1 MTPHLRAHVRAYV
14 DRALPPALLSLY
26 DRHLICC
33 QSCRAAADQ
42 ERRMMLTLRSF
53 TGLPTGLRSSLL
65 DLGAQPPAAH
75 PTPSVG
81 PPLACSIDDG
91 SGPVVMPRP
100 LFGTDPA
107 LPHVPTPPLGSS
119 VGAHGFSPVPT
130 VSPRS
135 PALHRSPVRAAV
147 VASIAAGASVA
158 AAWGLAVAPLPDT
171 GSPASARM
179 PAEAVGAGQVS
190 SAATVGF
197 SGLTTAGFVV
207 RAAGGARAAAAEA
220 RARRLPSGHS
230 ASSASVV
237 PSAPRRGSY
246 WVVTAGAAVQPVV
259 TPVRA
264 VRGHSAQS
272 SP

>member
-14 DRALPPALLSLY
+14 DRSLPPALLSLY

-65 DLGAQPPAAH
+65 DLGAQPWAAQ
-75 PTPSVG
+75 PTLSAG
-81 PPLACSIDDG
+81 PPLSAEANQG
-91 SGPVVMPRP
+91 SEPMPR
-100 LFGTDPA
+100 LSFAHDPSF
-107 LPHVPTPPLGSS
+107 PRVPTPPPGAT
-119 VGAHGFSPVPT
+119 VGAHDFSPVPT

-158 AAWGLAVAPLPDT
+158 AAWGLAVVPLPGT
-171 GSPASARM
+171 GAPASRV
-179 PAEAVGAGQVS
+179 PADAVGVVPGARS
-190 SAATVGF
+190 VGF

-207 RAAGGARAAAAEA
+207 GAASGARAAAAEA
-220 RARRLPSGHS
+220 RARRLPPRPAG
-230 ASSASVV
+230 SSVLSVS
-237 PSAPRRGSY
+237 SAPRRGSY
-246 WVVTAGAAVQPVV
+246 WVVPAAAAAQPVV
-259 TPVRA
+259 TPVRS
-264 VRGHSAQS
+264 RGGLAAQS
-272 SP
+272 TP